1 MNDRKIIKLEF
12 FTKAAFY
19 VIAAAALVFM
29 ACKAYANEKEPK
41 HLHFEGPQTSLHNY
55 NSSRGHHQSTKDKYV
70 DRAFYPC
77 LSDSERA
84 GRDSNIDKQNQ
95 SGDNFG
101 KSGFYS

>member
-19 VIAAAALVFM
+19 VIAAAALVFI
-29 ACKAYANEKEPK
+29 ACKAYGIEKESK
-41 HLHFEGPQTSLHNY
+41 HLHFEGPHTSLHNY

-70 DRAFYPC
+70 DRGLHPGC
-77 LSDSERA
+77 SPSERYE
-84 GRDSNIDKQNQ
+84 RDQNIERHNQ
-95 SGDNFG
+95 SNDNFG